1 MTQTSNST
9 IELRNSSF
17 YEPERELTFVD
28 PVKLEPELHLE
39 IPVPVIR
46 TELWDLN
53 SGINRNLN
61 QNSNIFVHFNFL
73 PIFEWKSCISYK
85 KLKLL
90 KREFNSEES
99 LILCQNII

>member
-1 MTQTSNST
+1 MSGRVLWFGVTQTSNST

-39 IPVPVIR
+39 IPVPFIR

-53 SGINRNLN
+53 SGIKRNLN
-61 QNSNIFVHFNFL
+61 QNSNIFVHF
-73 PIFEWKSCISYK
+73 IFYQFSSGNPAYLTTNSSY
-85 KLKLL
+85 
-90 KREFNSEES
+90 
-99 LILCQNII
+99 